1 MKSFIKALLT
11 TNLIVQETLNIIN
24 WSILLNLSN
33 WCKCF
38 SPSPTFCLSSR
49 SLFISEH
56 PLGLQFFG
64 VPRQALSNDRMLKN
78 SAGSLLF
85 WCPCYSGRPQGM
97 FFSQL
102 QEGCFTSPA
111 VHSTAMAR
119 WQYGEVASL
128 TIVTSLGTTQRS
140 SQTARYSKKQTIIN
154 PKPLAFLGWLWW
166 AQSQKKDK
174 TTDGSRINLYV
185 HIHMDTYKYIH
196 MYTYIDIHI
205 YIYICI
211 YNIILYYIYMYVLY
225 VYMWLVRDFP
235 VHSNEYTKKHCTF
248 SRTKRACCHSPE
260 RLQACMAWRKLFS
273 PGLIP
278 FGVSSPTSHFKRP
291 FKICKVLSH
300 WRPFTQAFIK
310 VLYVTRSGSKLRRR
324 NLLSKK

>member
-11 TNLIVQETLNIIN
+11 TNLIVQKTLNIIN

-78 SAGSLLF
+78 SAGSPLF
-85 WCPCYSGRPQGM
+85 WCPCYSGRRQGM

-119 WQYGEVASL
+119 WQYGEVVSL

-140 SQTARYSKKQTIIN
+140 SQTARNSKKQTIIN

-185 HIHMDTYKYIH
+185 HIHMDIYKYIH

-205 YIYICI
+205 Y
-211 YNIILYYIYMYVLY
+211 
-225 VYMWLVRDFP
+225 VY
-235 VHSNEYTKKHCTF
+235 T
-248 SRTKRACCHSPE
+248 
-260 RLQACMAWRKLFS
+260 
-273 PGLIP
+273 I
-278 FGVSSPTSHFKRP
+278 
-291 FKICKVLSH
+291 
-300 WRPFTQAFIK
+300 
-310 VLYVTRSGSKLRRR
+310 
-324 NLLSKK
+324 